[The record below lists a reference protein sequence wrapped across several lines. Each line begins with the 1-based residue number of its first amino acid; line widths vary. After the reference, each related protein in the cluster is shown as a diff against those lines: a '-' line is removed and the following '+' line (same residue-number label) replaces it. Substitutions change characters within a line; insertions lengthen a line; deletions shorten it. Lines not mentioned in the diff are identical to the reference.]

1 MDINDSMEEIVKSIA
16 TIEVNS
22 SIRLFSA
29 VFDSR
34 MEVITNKQIPS
45 KFDGM
50 LRLCSA
56 LIQSINSNVTS
67 AVKRINMNDA
77 NIILRTESLNRPQ
90 TLR

>member
-29 VFDSR
+29 AFDSR

-45 KFDGM
+45 KFAEVPKICVDVLFAM
-50 LRLCSA
+50 A
-56 LIQSINSNVTS
+56 KVKVNVIFS
-67 AVKRINMNDA
+67 
-77 NIILRTESLNRPQ
+77 
-90 TLR
+90 